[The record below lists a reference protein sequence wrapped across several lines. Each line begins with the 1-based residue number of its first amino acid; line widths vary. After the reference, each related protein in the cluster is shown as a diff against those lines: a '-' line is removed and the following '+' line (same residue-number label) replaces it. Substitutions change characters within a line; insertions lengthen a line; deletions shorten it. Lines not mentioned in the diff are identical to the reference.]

1 MSILNGPNFFLKQM
15 YCFLIYIEAHQV
27 FEDLLY
33 VFLLPPSPVLL
44 WFCGLFFTWHILRF
58 FITSWN
64 MIFIFSIASHSPEH
78 GIQFSASV
86 GSTRKTF
93 FLLKLVP
100 CYLSSH
106 IHQKMNTAI
115 FLCRLKIL
123 QCFTMFEFCGLTV
136 LALWPLWVLGA
147 LSNSSIWRQL
157 TRRNS

>member
-1 MSILNGPNFFLKQM
+1 MSILNCTNFFLKQM

-64 MIFIFSIASHSPEH
+64 MIFIFSIASQSPEH

-93 FLLKLVP
+93 FFTEVGSLLSIFP
-100 CYLSSH
+100 YPSENEYCNLSL
-106 IHQKMNTAI
+106 QTENT
-115 FLCRLKIL
+115 
-123 QCFTMFEFCGLTV
+123 TV
-136 LALWPLWVLGA
+136 FHDVRVLWFNCTGSMA
-147 LSNSSIWRQL
+147 STSSWS
-157 TRRNS
+157 TFKF